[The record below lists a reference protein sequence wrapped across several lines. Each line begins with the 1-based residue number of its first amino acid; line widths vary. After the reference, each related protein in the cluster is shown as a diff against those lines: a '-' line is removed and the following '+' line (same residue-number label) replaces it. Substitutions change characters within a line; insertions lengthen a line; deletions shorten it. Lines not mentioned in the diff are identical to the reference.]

1 VGVGK
6 ARGKLCVRAYHG
18 NPDNADEEFYM
29 KLNQFYQ
36 LEKPLSASE
45 IKGITG
51 VNHRFMSTMFG
62 ISAEGGKAL
71 YKAALAR

>member
-1 VGVGK
+1 
-6 ARGKLCVRAYHG
+6 
-18 NPDNADEEFYM
+18 M

-62 ISAEGGKAL
+62 ISAEGGKTL